1 MSGQAKEWVLF
12 VLFLCFKY
20 LSPLIVNRVTWE
32 MIELELSKDGAVTDI
47 KVKRESG
54 RTGILPH
61 LL

>member
-1 MSGQAKEWVLF
+1 M
-12 VLFLCFKY
+12 FLCFKY

-32 MIELELSKDGAVTDI
+32 MIELELSKDGAVADI

>member
-1 MSGQAKEWVLF
+1 MF
-12 VLFLCFKY
+12 CFSVKY

-32 MIELELSKDGAVTDI
+32 VIELELSKDGAVTDI